1 MHRWLVATHG
11 AVVQGGDVKRELIIT
26 AEGRERA
33 VTVDGPSQDG
43 RFRVWVDGAEQA
55 VDARALRPGT
65 WSLVIDGRS
74 YLVDLDHRRS
84 GIAASVG
91 DSEAM
96 LHVEDALHKRLAAAA
111 GTRVAARGESI
122 RAPIAG
128 KVVKV
133 LVAPGDQVAA
143 GSAVIVLEAMKMENE
158 LAAERGGTVTAI
170 HKVAGQAVDTGD
182 LLVEMS

>member
-1 MHRWLVATHG
+1 M
-11 AVVQGGDVKRELIIT
+11 KRELIIT
-26 AEGRERA
+26 AEGRERT
-33 VTVDGPSQDG
+33 VTVDGPFPDG
-43 RFRVWVDGAEQA
+43 GFRVWVDGAEQQ

-74 YLVDLDHRRS
+74 FVVDLDRRRN

-91 DSEAM
+91 DSEAL

-111 GTRVAARGESI
+111 GARATVRGEAI

-143 GSAVIVLEAMKMENE
+143 GAAVIVLEAMKMENE

-182 LLVEMS
+182 LLVEIV

>member
-1 MHRWLVATHG
+1 
-11 AVVQGGDVKRELIIT
+11 VKRELIVT
-26 AEGRERA
+26 AEGRDRT
-33 VTVDGPSQDG
+33 VTVDGPFQDG
-43 RFRVWVDGAEQA
+43 KFRVWLDGAEQQ

-74 YLVDLDHRRS
+74 FVVDLDRRRN

-96 LHVEDALHKRLAAAA
+96 LRVEDALHKRLAAAA
-111 GTRVAARGESI
+111 GTRAGGRGEGI

-128 KVVKV
+128 TVVEV

-143 GSAVIVLEAMKMENE
+143 GAAVIVLEAMKMENE
-158 LAAERGGTVTAI
+158 LAAERGGTVSAI
-170 HKVAGQAVDTGD
+170 HKAAGQAVDTGD
-182 LLVEMS
+182 LLVEIV